1 MERRIR
7 KRIGETFEKQVKA
20 RKKHLAEIANG
31 DLKGAKMT
39 SRLNRELKVQ
49 VNESEVMQQLK
60 QINQEMIE
68 RNKVTPMDDLVRVYS
83 YPFVIEFDSKRSHSN
98 VYTSDQRII
107 EYLRAK
113 KKAGEKL
120 D

>member
-20 RKKHLAEIANG
+20 RKKHLAEIAKG
-31 DLKGAKMT
+31 DLKGVKTT
-39 SRLNRELKVQ
+39 SRLSTELNVQ
-49 VNESEVMQQLK
+49 VNENEVMQHLK
-60 QINQEMIE
+60 EINKEMIE
-68 RNKVTPMDDLVRVYS
+68 RNKVTPMEDLVRVYI

>member
-31 DLKGAKMT
+31 DLKGAKVK
-39 SRLNRELKVQ
+39 SRLNRELNVQ
-49 VNESEVMQQLK
+49 VNESEVIQQMR

-68 RNKVTPMDDLVRVYS
+68 RNKVTPMEDLVRVYS

-98 VYTSDQRII
+98 VFTSDQRII
-107 EYLRAK
+107 EYLRVK

>member
-20 RKKHLAEIANG
+20 RKRHLAEIANG
-31 DLKGAKMT
+31 DLQRVKTT
-39 SRLNRELKVQ
+39 SGLSTELNVQ
-49 VNESEVMQQLK
+49 VNENEVMQHLK
-60 QINQEMIE
+60 EINEGMIE
-68 RNKVTPMDDLVRVYS
+68 RNKVTPMEDLVRVYS

-113 KKAGEKL
+113 KKASEKL